1 MKQLSFRSI
10 CVHPLAAAAGSF
22 FLVPVAAACPPEA
35 LGVAR
40 TLEVGTSG
48 GLQVGLKTYPRSLA
62 LDDREIVLTFDDGPS
77 AQTTPKVLDALAKEC
92 VKATFF
98 SSATMRRPCPL

>member
-10 CVHPLAAAAGSF
+10 CGRSPAAAAGVF
-22 FLVPVAAACPPEA
+22 FLAPVAAACPPEA

-48 GLQVGLKTYPRSLA
+48 GLQVGLKT
-62 LDDREIVLTFDDGPS
+62 
-77 AQTTPKVLDALAKEC
+77 
-92 VKATFF
+92 
-98 SSATMRRPCPL
+98 